1 MIFIKKKIITLLIGT
16 PLDCGILSITKDI
29 KLFTYFNEKFTHF
42 LIKKGEISKY
52 EQSGSLF
59 DFEYNSNSILS
70 RYFVKFS
77 LREEK
82 KDEENKKNTDN
93 KSEKTINIKSK
104 KKEFKGEETFYK
116 NNLRFLQ
123 RKRHPD

>member
-1 MIFIKKKIITLLIGT
+1 MNEEEKDLLKKNLKSEIFDIVDINIDYKINEQLPLLIGT

-59 DFEYNSNSILS
+59 DFEYNSNSIL
-70 RYFVKFS
+70 RRLF
-77 LREEK
+77 
-82 KDEENKKNTDN
+82 
-93 KSEKTINIKSK
+93 IK
-104 KKEFKGEETFYK
+104 Y
-116 NNLRFLQ
+116 
-123 RKRHPD
+123 